1 MPMISQPSFLVYHNG
16 MNFGTYYQP
25 TRRSRMS
32 IICNKLRHRR
42 ADQIVCENGY
52 NSIRGYFAR
61 SDPDGSQYDIFV
73 GFITTRISPDPPA
86 RVYRVVW
93 DDEITIL
100 GIYRAATDDD
110 FEAAR
115 AGRVCMGVVSDAK
128 NTDIFRVVNGVRI
141 TVIT

>member
-1 MPMISQPSFLVYHNG
+1 
-16 MNFGTYYQP
+16 MNFGTYYP
-25 TRRSRMS
+25 PIRRSKVSRL
-32 IICNKLRHRR
+32 IDILRHRR
-42 ADQIVCENGY
+42 VDQIVCENGY

-61 SDPDGSQYDIFV
+61 SDQDADEYDIFV
-73 GFITTRISPDPPA
+73 GFITTRITTDPPA

-100 GIYRAATDDD
+100 GIYRAANDED

-115 AGRVCMGVVSDAK
+115 DGRVCAGVVSKAK
-128 NTDIFRVVNGVRI
+128 NTDIFRIVNGVRI